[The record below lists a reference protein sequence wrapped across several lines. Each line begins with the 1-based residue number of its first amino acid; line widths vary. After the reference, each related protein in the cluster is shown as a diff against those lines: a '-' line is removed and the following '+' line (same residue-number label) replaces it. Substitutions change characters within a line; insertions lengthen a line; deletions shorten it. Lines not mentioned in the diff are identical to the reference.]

1 MALIHVHHDN
11 SDIVGDDA
19 SADPALEALQAIN
32 ETARQHAG
40 QLAHVCA

>member
-19 SADPALEALQAIN
+19 SADQAEALQAII